1 MKLSQLK
8 KLIKEELEVVLTNE
22 EAGEIFGEDVQAQ
35 LEADEAGVDEGKH
48 KGEGTMAR
56 SQLARTGEI
65 AHMLEKMIG
74 DDTNLPEWVESKV
87 TKAQDYLSSVLNY
100 MRGEDLV
107 DAGDAARE
115 MKATAAVVN
124 RGPLEEGGFFQD
136 ATAEESAEAAE
147 LAAQQPGEEGGD
159 VYKIAT
165 ESQGEREA
173 EMIARLEDAIENARD
188 LVASLPKDQREE
200 AAEVLN
206 RLETRYDHIMSGRVK
221 QEADDP
227 EEERPKRVTPQSIA
241 ALKRRVGR
249 GRGVGMGSPK
259 GAHRGKKPSQFDR

>member
-1 MKLSQLK
+1 MKLSELK
-8 KLIKEELEVVLTNE
+8 KIIKEELEVVLTNE
-22 EAGEIFGEDVQAQ
+22 EAGEFFGEDVQAQ

-65 AHMLEKMIG
+65 ANMLEKMIG
-74 DDTNLPEWVESKV
+74 DDTNLPEWVESKI

-173 EMIARLEDAIENARD
+173 EMIEKLEDAIENARE

-206 RLETRYDHIMSGRVK
+206 RLETRYDHIMSGRV
-221 QEADDP
+221 QN
-227 EEERPKRVTPQSIA
+227 EEEEKKLPRVAPKDIDRLRRTHTADYKRHQA
-241 ALKRRVGR
+241 AR
-249 GRGVGMGSPK
+249 
-259 GAHRGKKPSQFDR
+259 KKMSK

>member
-1 MKLSQLK
+1 MNLSQLK

-65 AHMLEKMIG
+65 SHMLEKMIG
-74 DDTNLPEWVESKV
+74 DDTNLPEWVESKI

-115 MKATAAVVN
+115 MKAVAAVVN
-124 RGPLEEGGFFQD
+124 RGPLQ
-136 ATAEESAEAAE
+136 EA
-147 LAAQQPGEEGGD
+147 D
-159 VYKIAT
+159 
-165 ESQGEREA
+165 EA
-173 EMIARLEDAIENARD
+173 EMIARLEVAIDNARE
-188 LVASLPKDQREE
+188 LVDSLPEDQREE
-200 AAEVLN
+200 AEDVLN
-206 RLETRYDHIMSGRVK
+206 KLETRYDHIINPRRGRV
-221 QEADDP
+221 
-227 EEERPKRVTPQSIA
+227 
-241 ALKRRVGR
+241 
-249 GRGVGMGSPK
+249 
-259 GAHRGKKPSQFDR
+259 

>member
-1 MKLSQLK
+1 MKLSELK
-8 KLIKEELEVVLTNE
+8 KIIKEELEVVLTNE
-22 EAGEIFGEDVQAQ
+22 EAGEFFGEDVQAQ

-65 AHMLEKMIG
+65 ANMLEKMIG

-115 MKATAAVVN
+115 MKAAAAVVN
-124 RGPLEEGGFFQD
+124 RGPLQ
-136 ATAEESAEAAE
+136 EA
-147 LAAQQPGEEGGD
+147 D
-159 VYKIAT
+159 
-165 ESQGEREA
+165 EA
-173 EMIARLEDAIENARD
+173 EKIARLEDAIDNARE
-188 LVASLPKDQREE
+188 LVANPDLSADQKEK
-200 AAEVLN
+200 ASEVLN
-206 RLETRYDHIMSGRVK
+206 KLETRYDHIMSGRVK
-221 QEADDP
+221 QEADNP

-249 GRGVGMGSPK
+249 GRGVGMGAPK

>member
-1 MKLSQLK
+1 MNLSQLK
-8 KLIKEELEVVLTNE
+8 QIIKEELEVVLTNE

-48 KGEGTMAR
+48 KGEGTMAH

-100 MRGEDLV
+100 MRGENLV

-115 MKATAAVVN
+115 MKATAAIVN
-124 RGPLEEGGFFQD
+124 RGPLQ
-136 ATAEESAEAAE
+136 EA
-147 LAAQQPGEEGGD
+147 D
-159 VYKIAT
+159 
-165 ESQGEREA
+165 EA
-173 EMIARLEDAIENARD
+173 EKIEKLEDAIENARE
-188 LVASLPKDQREE
+188 LVASLPEDQKEE

-206 RLETRYDHIMSGRVK
+206 RLETRYDHIMSGRVQAEGDVDDEERAARIAK
-221 QEADDP
+221 AARTADDVRKRFHQRQARAR
-227 EEERPKRVTPQSIA
+227 RPRA
-241 ALKRRVGR
+241 AGDFRSQKDR
-249 GRGVGMGSPK
+249 MD
-259 GAHRGKKPSQFDR
+259 KP

>member
-1 MKLSQLK
+1 MIITKDKLRQIIS
-8 KLIKEELEVVLTNE
+8 EELEVVLTNE

-100 MRGEDLV
+100 MRGENLV

-115 MKATAAVVN
+115 MKATAAIVN
-124 RGPLEEGGFFQD
+124 RGPLQED
-136 ATAEESAEAAE
+136 AAAE
-147 LAAQQPGEEGGD
+147 MENQIKNLEKRIKALPDGEE
-159 VYKIAT
+159 K
-165 ESQGEREA
+165 EK
-173 EMIARLEDAIENARD
+173 ARRF
-188 LVASLPKDQREE
+188 
-200 AAEVLN
+200 LN
-206 RLETRYDHIMSGRVK
+206 VLETHYDQYISGR
-221 QEADDP
+221 
-227 EEERPKRVTPQSIA
+227 
-241 ALKRRVGR
+241 
-249 GRGVGMGSPK
+249 
-259 GAHRGKKPSQFDR
+259 